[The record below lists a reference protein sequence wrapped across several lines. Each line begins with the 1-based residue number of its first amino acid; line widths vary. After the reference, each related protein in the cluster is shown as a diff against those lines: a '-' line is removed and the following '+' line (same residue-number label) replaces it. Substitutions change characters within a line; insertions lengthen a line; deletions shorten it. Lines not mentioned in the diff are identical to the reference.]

1 MQRRVAGA
9 FVLLLAGC
17 AALAPEPDGRIE
29 LPQVGSFSAVT
40 PGATL
45 PSGWRAWQVAGF
57 KRPTEYRLVDHGGRA
72 VVSAYAQGSA
82 SGLVYPVSVDLH
94 DYPFLHWHWM
104 VPALIP
110 SADNTRRQ
118 TEDSPVRVIVA
129 FDGDKSTLPLEDR
142 ILFDQF
148 RMIARHELP
157 YATLVYIW
165 ENRVPRET
173 IIASAHTS
181 RIQMIVVESGDAN
194 VGRWPEY
201 VRNVREDYRRAFGE
215 EPGPVR
221 SVGIMTDA
229 DNTGEAASG
238 YYGDIRFLRRPP
250 RTATPYVG
258 GP

>member
-1 MQRRVAGA
+1 LIAA

-17 AALAPEPDGRIE
+17 AVRAPERPDASLE
-29 LPQVGSFSAVT
+29 LPQVGAFSTAR
-40 PGATL
+40 PGAAL
-45 PSGWRAWQVAGF
+45 PTGWRAWQVAGF

-82 SGLVYPVSVDLH
+82 SGLVYPVNVDLRE
-94 DYPFLHWHWM
+94 YPFLHWRWM

-129 FDGDKSTLPLEDR
+129 FDGDKSRLSFEDR

-148 RMIARHELP
+148 RMITRQELP
-157 YATLVYIW
+157 FATLVYIW
-165 ENRVPRET
+165 ENRLPKGTV
-173 IIASAHTS
+173 IASAHTA
-181 RIQMIVVESGDAN
+181 RIQMIVVESGGAN
-194 VGRWPEY
+194 LGRWPEY
-201 VRNVREDYRRAFGE
+201 VRNVGEDYRRAFGE

-229 DNTGEAASG
+229 DNTGEEASG
-238 YYGDIRFLRRPP
+238 YYGDIRFLRRRP
-250 RTATPYVG
+250 RGSTPYVG